1 MPILFFLLSL
11 VLPDRA
17 QVVIY
22 YTHGKHANHYTTDA
36 VSRSIEYHKTLNI
49 LKVDEVAQNQDNM
62 SEKVTYLLC

>member
-17 QVVIY
+17 QLMIY
-22 YTHGKHANHYTTDA
+22 YTHGKHATHYTTDA

-49 LKVDEVAQNQDNM
+49 LKVDEVAN
-62 SEKVTYLLC
+62 LLINRYYKHIVLI